1 MSRTLTMAAP
11 EGFSVARVGKVA
23 AVAVGAM
30 AAACALLG
38 RWESA
43 LSLTG
48 AGGVAIIN
56 LRWLDAVVE
65 RLIQP
70 GRPRLERGTILKLVL
85 RMGLLG
91 VVVAAM
97 LLVRRVDPVAVAA
110 GFTVPVAVL
119 LVEGARSAREEGEG

>member
-1 MSRTLTMAAP
+1 MSGTLTMAAP
-11 EGFSVARVGKVA
+11 EGFSVARVGRVA
-23 AVAVGAM
+23 AWAVGVL
-30 AAACALLG
+30 AAGLALLG

-43 LSLTG
+43 VSLT
-48 AGGVAIIN
+48 ASGGVAIIN

-70 GRPRLERGTILKLVL
+70 GRPRFERGTMLKLAL

-91 VVVAAM
+91 AVVVAIV
-97 LLVRRVDPVAVAA
+97 LVRSVDAVAVAA

-119 LVEGARSAREEGEG
+119 LAEGVRSAREGEG